1 MHAAHCIPSGPVYPL
16 LQVQLINIELPSA
29 ECVYA
34 GHWLHVDSSISPVPA
49 EYVPSE
55 HCEHDD
61 DPFTSLYVPAIHAAH
76 ATPSGPVYPL
86 LQVQLV
92 SSPLPS
98 GEYV

>member
-34 GHWLHVDSSISPVPA
+34 GHWLHVDSSISPVPV
-49 EYVPSE
+49 EYFPSE
-55 HCEHDD
+55 HCAHDD

-76 ATPSGPVYPL
+76 AVPSGPVYPL
-86 LQVQLV
+86 LHVQLV
-92 SSPLPS
+92 SCLLPIP
-98 GEYV
+98 EYE